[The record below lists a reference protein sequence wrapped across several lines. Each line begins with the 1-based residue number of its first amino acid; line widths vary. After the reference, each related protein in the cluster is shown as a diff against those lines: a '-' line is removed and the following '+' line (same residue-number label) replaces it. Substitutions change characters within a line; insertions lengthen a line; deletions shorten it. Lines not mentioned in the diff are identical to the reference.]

1 MDVALSLRTQN
12 YEPPTTNSLME
23 RSTEKQQK
31 RRKERERRKSE
42 NDLERRKM
50 ALVESIT
57 ENGDRLMGL
66 IASIVQ
72 NRQDAEEVYQDL
84 WIRVFQEW
92 ETDKFGE
99 TNLLIWQARFMAY
112 DRYRQVARRQV
123 NVIFGD
129 ILNTLG
135 KAVPQDAYTREEE
148 IAMKEKLWSE
158 FPGIAL
164 DDEIKEILWLHA
176 RYEVTYEEIG
186 KMFGHARS
194 TIGDKVKKA
203 RRILKEFIIEEENQ
217 IQAKS

>member
-1 MDVALSLRTQN
+1 
-12 YEPPTTNSLME
+12 ME

-57 ENGDRLMGL
+57 ENGDRLMGF
-66 IASIVQ
+66 IASIIQ

-92 ETDKFGE
+92 EIDVIGE

-112 DRYRQVARRQV
+112 DRYRQIARRPV
-123 NVIFGD
+123 NVIFDD

-158 FPGIAL
+158 FPGIEL

-176 RYEVTYEEIG
+176 RYNFTYKEIG
-186 KMFGHARS
+186 KMFGHASS

-203 RRILKEFIIEEENQ
+203 RRVLNDFINEEENQ
-217 IQAKS
+217 IQAKL